1 MTRRSLRV
9 FCSAAA
15 LTATLTGATA
25 CEPLPDP
32 LPTRHPVPLPAPAPP
47 SARWIVDLI
56 GTLNLPP
63 GCPKPDLPTL
73 VVLDTDGRDRA
84 VAFWPVDNLD
94 VCHAVINH
102 RGEAPTTI
110 WFDTIEDLVPRTP
123 MPTDTTPGLDS
134 YAFTAY
140 RGPVESIT
148 VVGDPDGLVG
158 PVRHRTVDL
167 GAGAL
172 VTFAAYHYRIP
183 PTGRPLSFSL
193 CTPDGTCRD
202 AH

>member
-1 MTRRSLRV
+1 MRRGFAVLGP
-9 FCSAAA
+9 
-15 LTATLTGATA
+15 TAVLIMALTGATA
-25 CEPLPDP
+25 CEPLLDP
-32 LPTRHPVPLPAPAPP
+32 LPPRHPVLLPTPAPP
-47 SARWIVDLI
+47 SARWIVDLVA
-56 GTLNLPP
+56 TLNLPP
-63 GCPKPDLPTL
+63 GCPKPTLPTL
-73 VVLDTDGRDRA
+73 AVLDTDGESRA

-94 VCHAVINH
+94 VCYAVINDAG
-102 RGEAPTTI
+102 RSPTTI
-110 WFDTIEDLVPRTP
+110 WLDAVTDLFSRTP
-123 MPTDTTPGLDS
+123 MPIDTTAGLDS

-140 RGPVESIT
+140 RGQVDDIT
-148 VVGDPDGLVG
+148 VSGDPDDLVG
-158 PVRHRTVDL
+158 PVRRRTVDL